1 MLTNQTSVGFRQLI
15 CLASPM
21 SWDNS
26 MHRFPEGFM
35 CSILFYVWCYRMTNT
50 DRNVQ
55 FGSSPEIANLPMAT
69 LVVIVTRIGANFFV
83 CFLSSVST
91 FGPLRPIM
99 MGGSMPAS
107 PRINGIYTPNCRDR
121 KAQPYR
127 STAVRRRWQGSGD
140 LEEAVAGFRRRATDC
155 LLRQPSK
162 AAGALPFL

>member
-91 FGPLRPIM
+91 FGP
-99 MGGSMPAS
+99 SV
-107 PRINGIYTPNCRDR
+107 
-121 KAQPYR
+121 Q
-127 STAVRRRWQGSGD
+127 
-140 LEEAVAGFRRRATDC
+140 
-155 LLRQPSK
+155 
-162 AAGALPFL
+162 